1 MVSAVRARQ
10 GMARAAMCAVGPRGQ
25 AVPRKVG
32 RLMLRAAPVP

>member
-10 GMARAAMCAVGPRGQ
+10 EMARAAMCAVGLWGR

-32 RLMLRAAPVP
+32 RLML